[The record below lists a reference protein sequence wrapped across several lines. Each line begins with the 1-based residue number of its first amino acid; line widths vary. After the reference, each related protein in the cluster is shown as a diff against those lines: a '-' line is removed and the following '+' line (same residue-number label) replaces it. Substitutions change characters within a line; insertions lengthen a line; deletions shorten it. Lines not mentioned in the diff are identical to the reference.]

1 MESIFLYI
9 KIDPE
14 QGASCRPTGNEPRG
28 QTCNR
33 ADWLELGSY
42 TLAPSLKISVKRAQ
56 LGVQTHNSSAWNLK
70 IWNSNCLLLEFS
82 LLSSAGTARVY
93 LSPAVQPRR
102 KRGSSHSGGTSQ
114 QTHTSHTDC
123 AHEVGQAPE
132 GETVQSERF
141 VSLTGQQDEQLWPET
156 AQRQCFRTLTIWGEL
171 IHSTNMRGLYQH

>member
-14 QGASCRPTGNEPRG
+14 QGASCGPTGDEPRG
-28 QTCNR
+28 QTCTR
-33 ADWLELGSY
+33 ADWQELGSY

-82 LLSSAGTARVY
+82 LLPSAGTAHLY

-114 QTHTSHTDC
+114 QTHTGHTDC
-123 AHEVGQAPE
+123 ARGSGPSPRGRDCSV
-132 GETVQSERF
+132 RKIC
-141 VSLTGQQDEQLWPET
+141 LTHRT
-156 AQRQCFRTLTIWGEL
+156 AR
-171 IHSTNMRGLYQH
+171 